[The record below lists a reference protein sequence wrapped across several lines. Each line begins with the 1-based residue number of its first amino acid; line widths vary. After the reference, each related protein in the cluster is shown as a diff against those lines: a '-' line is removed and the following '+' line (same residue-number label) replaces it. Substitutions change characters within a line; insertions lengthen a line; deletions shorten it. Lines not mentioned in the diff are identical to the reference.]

1 VDLSKRIYVLDA
13 SALFYFPS
21 LLDAEL
27 WTTELVVNEVKNDV
41 EKDIVKKMIDNKD
54 LLVGSAPLE
63 SIKEVITVANE
74 LSEIHKLSKADL
86 SLLALSLYLKEKGE
100 NVMLLTDDYAM
111 QNIALHLKINVSSIS
126 GKSITH
132 KIVWEFYCP
141 ACRKTI
147 SSFKVK
153 ECPICGTPLKRK
165 PKTKEPL

>member
-1 VDLSKRIYVLDA
+1 VLDT

-27 WTTELVVNEVKNDV
+27 WTTELIVNEVKDDI
-41 EKDIVKKMIDNKD
+41 EREIVKRMIENRD
-54 LLVGSAPLE
+54 LLIGSAPLE
-63 SIKEVITVANE
+63 SIKKVIAIASE

-86 SLLALSLYLKEKGE
+86 SLLALSLYLKEKGK
-100 NVMLLTDDYAM
+100 NVILLTDDYAM
-111 QNIALHLKINVSSIS
+111 QNVALHLKINVSSIS

-132 KIVWEFYCP
+132 RIAWEFYCP

-147 SSFKVK
+147 SNFRVK